1 MTRFTPE
8 AQTCLEDYLA
18 DVRSA
23 VAGHQ
28 SVSPDEIEQD
38 VRDHVVAALEGT
50 RGPII
55 AADVAAVLERL
66 GPPNQWV
73 ADEPRSMWKYLSDKL
88 KPVGHKAVEQIK
100 ALPGEAYQA
109 GRGIAARV
117 RDMSN
122 DWRLAYLAFG
132 LFVVGLIAFPLFPAF
147 LIGAY
152 FAARA
157 DVALAR
163 ERGETLGARRW
174 LVYPPMAILS
184 VALLLII
191 AIWPI
196 APAVALS
203 HQIPRS
209 LWPDVS
215 GMMHVSPGAV
225 QPVSGLYLAIG
236 TVSLWWCICSL
247 IVLRFPN
254 LPGVLFPPFG
264 KCIRRQDATLLF
276 LLAGTA
282 FVCWLSRAETAW
294 AITNMVLWRT

>member
-1 MTRFTPE
+1 MMRFTPE
-8 AQTCLEDYLA
+8 AQARLDEYLA
-18 DVRSA
+18 EVRSA
-23 VAGHQ
+23 VNGHA

-100 ALPGEAYQA
+100 ALPGEAYEA
-109 GRGIAARV
+109 GRGLAAKV
-117 RDMSN
+117 RGMSN

-132 LFVVGLIAFPLFPAF
+132 LFVLGMIAFPLFPAF
-147 LIGAY
+147 LIAAY

-163 ERGETLGARRW
+163 ERGESLGARRW

-184 VALLLII
+184 VLLLLAL

-196 APAVALS
+196 ASAVALS

-209 LWPDVS
+209 MWPEVADV
-215 GMMHVSPGAV
+215 MHVS
-225 QPVSGLYLAIG
+225 
-236 TVSLWWCICSL
+236 
-247 IVLRFPN
+247 
-254 LPGVLFPPFG
+254 
-264 KCIRRQDATLLF
+264 
-276 LLAGTA
+276 
-282 FVCWLSRAETAW
+282 
-294 AITNMVLWRT
+294 

>member
-8 AQTCLEDYLA
+8 AQARLDEYLA
-18 DVRSA
+18 EVRSA
-23 VAGHQ
+23 VTGHV

-88 KPVGHKAVEQIK
+88 KPVG
-100 ALPGEAYQA
+100 QA
-109 GRGIAARV
+109 GREIAAKV
-117 RDMSN
+117 RGMSN

-132 LFVVGLIAFPLFPAF
+132 LFVLGLIAFPLFPAF

-184 VALLLII
+184 LLLLLAL

-196 APAVALS
+196 APAVGLS

-209 LWPDVS
+209 TWPDVS
-215 GMMHVSPGAV
+215 GIMHVSPKAV
-225 QPVSGLYLAIG
+225 QPVSAIYLAIG

-254 LPGVLFPPFG
+254 LPGVVFPPFG
-264 KCIRRQDATLLF
+264 KSIRRHDATLVF
-276 LLAGTA
+276 LLAGTV

-294 AITNMVLWRT
+294 TIMNMVLWRT